1 MFTISSQA
9 AAVNFITK
17 MHFFNCTNHI
27 NSFNKA
33 QSPDNKYP
41 MQSYMGSYVSTNN
54 KIHSS
59 SDCEIDPKNLS
70 CQLQCTVIQ
79 ECLVSY
85 KHAKVNLLFQQTF
98 CLSESFSFCIC
109 SNCWGNLILEVIP
122 VQHVDSTR
130 RSKACWKFTSFFIPT
145 FTMKFPAL
153 NNSLKSCQSVGKS
166 VLVNFQHSSVI
177 QTFLLLNFFPKLVSK
192 YSIKKTWREK
202 RMKKDTKVGIKTRSA
217 TAVDSRQ

>member
-109 SNCWGNLILEVIP
+109 SNCWGIWFQKLYPFSMLIALDVQRLVGNLHL
-122 VQHVDSTR
+122 
-130 RSKACWKFTSFFIPT
+130 
-145 FTMKFPAL
+145 
-153 NNSLKSCQSVGKS
+153 SLY
-166 VLVNFQHSSVI
+166 QHS
-177 QTFLLLNFFPKLVSK
+177 L
-192 YSIKKTWREK
+192 
-202 RMKKDTKVGIKTRSA
+202 
-217 TAVDSRQ
+217 

>member
-41 MQSYMGSYVSTNN
+41 MQLYMGSYVSTNN

-59 SDCEIDPKNLS
+59 SDWEIDPKNLS

-85 KHAKVNLLFQQTF
+85 KHAKVNLLFQQTLF
-98 CLSESFSFCIC
+98 VCRNHFRFVFVQIVGEIWFQKLYPFSMLIALDVQRLV
-109 SNCWGNLILEVIP
+109 GNLHL
-122 VQHVDSTR
+122 
-130 RSKACWKFTSFFIPT
+130 
-145 FTMKFPAL
+145 
-153 NNSLKSCQSVGKS
+153 SLY
-166 VLVNFQHSSVI
+166 QHS
-177 QTFLLLNFFPKLVSK
+177 L
-192 YSIKKTWREK
+192 
-202 RMKKDTKVGIKTRSA
+202 
-217 TAVDSRQ
+217 